1 MGGKKKKRKSVSPG
15 PPPSEP
21 VAPASAA
28 ADAVEAPASTRLPKW
43 LDRQVILGLAV
54 PMVIAFV
61 VMRRVKQFT
70 VDDSYISFRY
80 ARNFAR
86 GLGLV
91 YNEGERVEGYTNF
104 LWTVLLGIGIKVGA
118 DPVVLSKLLGALCA
132 FGAMLLLYRI
142 SARLRPYAAAP
153 CVATWLF
160 ATSSSNMGYAVWG
173 LETTLFVFLVL
184 LGTHLFFREEEAF
197 GGEQTEGE
205 PTSRLQSIPWSGVAF
220 GLAGLTRPE
229 APMYLGIVMLFLGS
243 PRFFARRNLMRG
255 AIFVAIVGAHLLFR
269 HAYYGAWVPNTL
281 GAKTGNLEGQ
291 LRGGQDYVHR
301 WVTHTGPLWMFMVA
315 GLVYALWKRQR
326 ALLALSALSV
336 CIVAYVILVGGD
348 WMQDFRFLVPFEPFA
363 FLLVDVAARAGWDRL
378 AKHARATVLV
388 PISVAGAIA
397 FGAWRARELG
407 NMHRFVL
414 ATEDHFW
421 KMAAGGSAKL
431 FLENPPGLIA
441 IGDIGYIGYATDY
454 PVLDLLGLVDAK
466 VAKMPGG
473 YTQKIGKEWIDYF
486 FERQPRYTIII
497 SYKRDCQHPSVH
509 GSVVMWNDPRFR
521 QQYRLLTL
529 QPLDND
535 FAWCIYERRDT
546 RPVTPLP
553 PSPASSSEAPR
564 PE

>member
-1 MGGKKKKRKSVSPG
+1 
-15 PPPSEP
+15 
-21 VAPASAA
+21 
-28 ADAVEAPASTRLPKW
+28 
-43 LDRQVILGLAV
+43 
-54 PMVIAFV
+54 
-61 VMRRVKQFT
+61 
-70 VDDSYISFRY
+70 
-80 ARNFAR
+80 
-86 GLGLV
+86 
-91 YNEGERVEGYTNF
+91 
-104 LWTVLLGIGIKVGA
+104 VLLGIGIKVGA

-142 SARLRPYAAAP
+142 SARIRPFAAAP
-153 CVATWLF
+153 CIATWLF

-184 LGTHLFFREEEAF
+184 LGTYLFFREEEAF
-197 GGEQTEGE
+197 GGGPSEGE
-205 PTSRLQSIPWSGVAF
+205 TPSRLQSIPWSGVAY

-229 APMYLGIVMLFLGS
+229 APMYLGIVMLFLGR
-243 PRFFARRNLMRG
+243 RFFARRTLERG

-269 HAYYGAWVPNTL
+269 HSYYGAWVPNTL
-281 GAKTGNLEGQ
+281 GAKTGNLDGQ
-291 LRGGQDYVHR
+291 LRGGQDYVQR
-301 WVTHTGPLWMFMVA
+301 WVAHTGPLWMFMVA
-315 GLVYALWKRQR
+315 GLGYALWKRQR
-326 ALLALSALSV
+326 TLLALSALSV
-336 CIVAYVILVGGD
+336 LIVAYVVLVGGD

-378 AKHARATVLV
+378 AKHSRAAVLV

-407 NMHRFVL
+407 NMHRMIL

-466 VAKMPGG
+466 IAKMPGG

-497 SYKRDCQHPSVH
+497 SWKRDCQHPSVH
-509 GSVVMWNDPRFR
+509 GSIVMWNDPRFR
-521 QQYRLLTL
+521 QRYRLLTL

-535 FAWCIYERRDT
+535 FAWCIYERKDA
-546 RPVTPLP
+546 RPATPTPLPPP